1 MTAYTILGL
10 ILLTLALPVSAEDAV
25 LRLSRSDYAERLQGF
40 WLGQNI
46 ANWTGLVTEMDA
58 VGTPETLPFY
68 TDSDWG
74 SLDRR
79 SVWGDFVAHSDRIA
93 FYFEPLGTPW
103 GADDDTDIEYLYSFL
118 HHHHETSKLTAEQ
131 IRDGWL
137 THIYSET
144 DAPLHQKFPDSTP
157 VIENFLWVSNERA
170 RQLMTEGMRPP
181 NTSAPMHNPMHSMI
195 DAQLTTEIFGLLA
208 PGRADTAQDIAYLP
222 IRTTAQG
229 EAAWIA
235 QFYVVMHS
243 LAARVDPTLTRQ
255 EQTQWL
261 ADQASQ
267 TLPPD
272 STAAKIYQFV
282 AGHYRRQPDQW
293 ALTRDAIYQRYQLTG
308 ADNYQ
313 YQAPFDALI
322 NFAASLVSW
331 FYGEGDIVR
340 TIQIATLAGW
350 DSDNPSAT
358 WGGLLGF
365 MLGLDGVKAAF
376 ALEDVSN
383 TYWIHRTRRQFP
395 DRTPDQDGE
404 DSFALMAARDLQTI
418 DRVVVEQMGG
428 QLDRRNDE
436 WIIPLAP

>member
-1 MTAYTILGL
+1 MTAYPILGL
-10 ILLTLALPVSAEDAV
+10 TLLLLVPTVSAEDAV
-25 LRLSRSDYAERLQGF
+25 LRLSRSDYAGGLQGF

-46 ANWTGLVTEMDA
+46 ANWTGLITEMDA

-74 SLDRR
+74 SRDRR
-79 SVWGDFVAHSDRIA
+79 SVWGDFVSHSDRIN
-93 FYFEPLGTPW
+93 FYFEAPGTPW
-103 GADDDTDIEYLYSFL
+103 GADDDTDIEYLYSYL
-118 HHHHETSKLTAEQ
+118 HHHHETSKLNAEQ

-144 DAPLHQKFPDSTP
+144 DAPLHQKFPDSIP

-181 NTSAPMHNPMHSMI
+181 NTSAPAHNPMHSMI

-208 PGRADTAQDIAYLP
+208 PGRPDAALYIADLP

-229 EAAWIA
+229 EAEWVA

-243 LAARVDPTLTRQ
+243 LAASVDPNLTRQ

-261 ADQASQ
+261 ADRASR

-272 STAAKIYQFV
+272 SAAAKIYQFV
-282 AGHYRRQPDQW
+282 ADHYRRQPDQW
-293 ALTRDAIYQRYQLTG
+293 ALARDAIYHRYQLTG

-313 YQAPFDALI
+313 YQEPFDALI

-331 FYGEGDIVR
+331 FYGRGDIVR

-365 MLGLDGVKAAF
+365 MLGIDGVKAAF

-395 DRTPDQDGE
+395 DRTPEQDGE

-428 QLDRRNDE
+428 QLDRPNDE